1 MRCRSWILAV
11 TLLWVAEPSIG
22 EESVVLSP
30 ADCARIV
37 EYVPA
42 PDVAYQP
49 GIDVHGNSVVSADLD
64 DGTRLDLN
72 GEDVA
77 VDIAV
82 PLRAF
87 EGTVDDLTTF
97 EAAGGKIDRFNATGN
112 VGVVTIRNGDV
123 YFDGKLISSR
133 EKQLLAAACS
143 ES

>member
-1 MRCRSWILAV
+1 MGHRPWILTVA
-11 TLLWVAEPSIG
+11 LLWVAEPVIG

-30 ADCARIV
+30 ADCSRIV

-49 GIDVHGNSVVSADLD
+49 GVDVNGNSVVSADLD

-77 VDIAV
+77 VDIGV

-97 EAAGGKIDRFNATGN
+97 EAAGGKIDRFDATGN
-112 VGVVTIRNGDV
+112 VGVVTIHDGDV

-133 EKQLLAAACS
+133 EKSLLAAACRKG
-143 ES
+143 